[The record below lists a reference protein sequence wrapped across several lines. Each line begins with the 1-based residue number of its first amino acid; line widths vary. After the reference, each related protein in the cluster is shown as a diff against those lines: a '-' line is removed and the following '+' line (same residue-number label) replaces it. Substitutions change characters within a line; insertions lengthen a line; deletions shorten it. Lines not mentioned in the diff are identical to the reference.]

1 MRSSLFA
8 AVAAVTLG
16 LSGVALAGTPVNSNY
31 HLAQDGG
38 NNVVLPSQ
46 RPVYLAGVNNEALP
60 SQRPVY
66 LAGVNNEAL
75 PSQRPIYL
83 AGVNNEVLPG
93 QRPSY
98 LA

>member
-1 MRSSLFA
+1 MKSILMA

-16 LSGVALAGTPVNSNY
+16 MTGAALASQTAAPQTANPNSQLVMPGHHLR
-31 HLAQDGG
+31 HLAG
-38 NNVVLPSQ
+38 NNTVLPSQ
-46 RPVYLAGVNNEALP
+46 RPTYLAGNNT
-60 SQRPVY
+60 V
-66 LAGVNNEAL
+66 L

-83 AGVNNEVLPG
+83 ARGGYDVSPQ